1 MYSVSLVLATTC
13 CYDKYILKN
22 SYNILNWPDKESFS
36 SHFTIFVIMGSVYDF
51 MRILELKR
59 YSKNTIE
66 SYHSHLKLAQSY
78 FKDQSFK
85 RISDEQWFEYIYY
98 MVNVKKISMSY
109 QRQIIGSIKL
119 FYKEI
124 YNRHIPFEYLK
135 VTQFENKL
143 PVVLSKQ
150 EVQKILAH
158 TTNLKHKAIL
168 SLIYGSGLRVGELI
182 ELKKTD
188 IDSDRML
195 VHVRNAKGKKDRY
208 TVLSVRVLEI
218 LRSYYKKYK
227 PKEYLFEGQKGGQYT
242 TASSRQVFIKA
253 LKKAKINKQATL
265 HTLRHSFATHLLESG
280 VSIAHIQ
287 KLLGHSNIKT
297 TLIYTHI
304 AKDSLFEIKSPLDY

>member
-1 MYSVSLVLATTC
+1 MDSIS
-13 CYDKYILKN
+13 DYI
-22 SYNILNWPDKESFS
+22 
-36 SHFTIFVIMGSVYDF
+36 
-51 MRILELKR
+51 RILELKR

-66 SYHSHLKLAQSY
+66 SYYSHLKLAQAY
-78 FKDQSFK
+78 FKNQPFK
-85 RISDEQWFEYIYY
+85 QITDEQWFEYIYY
-98 MVNVKKISMSY
+98 MVNVKKISASY
-109 QRQIIGSIKL
+109 QRQIVGGIKL

-124 YNRHIPFEYLK
+124 YKRDIPFEYLK

-143 PVVLSKQ
+143 PVVLSKK
-150 EVQKILAH
+150 EIQKIIDC

-188 IDSDRML
+188 IDSDRMV

-208 TVLSVRVLEI
+208 TILSIKVLEL
-218 LRSYYKKYK
+218 LRSYYKQYK
-227 PKEYLFEGQKGGQYT
+227 PNEYLFEGQKGGQYT
-242 TASSRQVFIKA
+242 TASSRQVFNKA

-304 AKDSLFEIKSPLDY
+304 AKDSLFQVKSPLDY